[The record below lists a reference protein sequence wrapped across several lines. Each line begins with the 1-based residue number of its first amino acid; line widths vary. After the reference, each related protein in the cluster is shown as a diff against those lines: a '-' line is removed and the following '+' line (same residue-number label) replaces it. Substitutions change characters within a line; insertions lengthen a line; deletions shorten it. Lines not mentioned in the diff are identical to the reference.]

1 MSLSPSSSI
10 ETCDVFVYGTLRHG
24 EINDIALAAM
34 RFGRP
39 DLPAPR
45 HVAVGRVPGH
55 LVDFGDW
62 PGLVPPHGA
71 DTAGKTARC
80 ATVRGDVFRIDR
92 ALLSILD
99 EIEGIRPDGR
109 GAFYRSEIDVI
120 PDRPTRADSSEAH
133 AAAAAA
139 PAAPAETT
147 QPALRCVYYPIDP
160 EAGRGRPPISGGD
173 WIAHRLARSR

>member
-45 HVAVGRVPGH
+45 HVAVGRVRGH

-71 DTAGKTARC
+71 DAAGKTARC

-120 PDRPTRADSSEAH
+120 PDRPARADGSDAH
-133 AAAAAA
+133 AAV
-139 PAAPAETT
+139 PAEAPR
-147 QPALRCVYYPIDP
+147 QALRCVYYPIDP

-173 WIAHRLARSR
+173 WIVHRLARCR